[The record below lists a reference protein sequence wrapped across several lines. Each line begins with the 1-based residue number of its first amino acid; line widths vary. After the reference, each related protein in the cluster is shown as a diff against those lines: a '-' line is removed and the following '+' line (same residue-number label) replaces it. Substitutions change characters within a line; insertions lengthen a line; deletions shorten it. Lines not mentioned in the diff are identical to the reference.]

1 LGSSEG
7 TLFPVLYLVFDF
19 AKAAAAAAK
28 VIRCSLFQIEWATV
42 TAAGADAMLLN

>member
-1 LGSSEG
+1 LGSSEC

-19 AKAAAAAAK
+19 AKDAAAAK